1 MGSEPEKEFLQQD
14 QQRRDRE
21 SLCHVEDLQGLAE
34 LAAFACSTWWAGIV
48 AEPRSDSP
56 LWVAFGPGA
65 SALGRSEL
73 LWKLGSNA
81 KEMLSFTCR
90 DHRGETPIPP
100 SFGGAELGMLVIM
113 PVLGSAEQCLA
124 FLWVA
129 DRRARGLTQ
138 PELRALRL
146 LTDEIKLRL
155 ELRERLHEKLEALQ
169 ALEKLHQELRQTNRE
184 LAVARDR
191 ALEGERAKAIFLTN
205 LGHELRTPL
214 NAILGFTEILLEEAR
229 ELERDSLT
237 VPLEHVHEAA
247 HRLAEM
253 IENALYVAR
262 VDTKRM
268 PLYLETFDLGRL
280 LTETIE
286 TVRPLATKNGNEV
299 SMTLPSNLG
308 NIYADPGKVRQIVY
322 NLLTNACKFTHKGK
336 ISLSASRVTEGS
348 KECVRIVV
356 ADTGKG
362 FTKAQMEKL
371 LDELVPTEETPGSP
385 LSGLGVGLAVA
396 NRFCKMMN
404 GSIRVTSRVG
414 HGSRFV
420 VTLPTRVE
428 LPEQSPFPSSG
439 TLRAV
444 TSVLPEPPATAPLVL
459 VIENDSTTRDLV
471 CASLRRAGYRAIGAA
486 SGKEA
491 LEAIELEPPRA
502 ITLDVN
508 LGDEDGWQL
517 LAKLRALPA
526 TVNVPIILVTETV
539 DQNLAF
545 ELGATDVV
553 SKPVSPKGLG
563 ETLRRW
569 VSDSPPRRGPGR

>member
-1 MGSEPEKEFLQQD
+1 
-14 QQRRDRE
+14 
-21 SLCHVEDLQGLAE
+21 
-34 LAAFACSTWWAGIV
+34 
-48 AEPRSDSP
+48 
-56 LWVAFGPGA
+56 
-65 SALGRSEL
+65 
-73 LWKLGSNA
+73 
-81 KEMLSFTCR
+81 
-90 DHRGETPIPP
+90 
-100 SFGGAELGMLVIM
+100 
-113 PVLGSAEQCLA
+113 
-124 FLWVA
+124 
-129 DRRARGLTQ
+129 
-138 PELRALRL
+138 
-146 LTDEIKLRL
+146 
-155 ELRERLHEKLEALQ
+155 EKLEALQ

-491 LEAIELEPPRA
+491 FEAIELEPPRA